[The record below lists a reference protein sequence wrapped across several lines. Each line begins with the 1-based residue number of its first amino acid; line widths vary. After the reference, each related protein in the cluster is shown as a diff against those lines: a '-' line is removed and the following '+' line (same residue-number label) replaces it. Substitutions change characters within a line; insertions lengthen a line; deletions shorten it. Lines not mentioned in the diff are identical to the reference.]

1 MPHSIAS
8 KQKMIQRCADK
19 FNDELRKTLKNDDK
33 KFQHYHNTVKKLRSS
48 GAPRDVVIKTINNC
62 MKKYPAFCNK
72 VVGFHPDG
80 RTLLKETESTI
91 TTPTAP
97 PGFFTADIV
106 SCVVPLLSFPVIG
119 ILAKTCKWMNATIT
133 QEQVEEALK
142 RAREYF
148 GKVTLSTELST
159 GMEILSIFNTKGE
172 KLEIKRLNATS
183 KLFHAKMNGKAFI
196 GESLNRWDHPL
207 PFGDICNLLTYVKEV
222 DAGRGDKAV
231 VWFKKE
237 WALRGDDDSF
247 YATFCQIADGD
258 PIRRGFGVLFEELR
272 M

>member
-19 FNDELRKTLKNDDK
+19 FNDELRKTLRNDEK

-48 GAPRDVVIKTINNC
+48 EAPREIVIKKINDC
-62 MKKYPAFCNK
+62 MKKYPALCNK

-80 RTLLKETESTI
+80 KTLLRETESTI
-91 TTPTAP
+91 TAPTVP

-119 ILAKTCKWMNATIT
+119 TLAKTCKWMNATIT
-133 QEQVEEALK
+133 QAQVEEALK
-142 RAREYF
+142 RARDTF
-148 GKVTLSTELST
+148 GKVTLSTEFST
-159 GMEILSIFNTKGE
+159 GRDILSIFNTRGE
-172 KLEIKRLNATS
+172 KLEIKQLNARS

-196 GESLNRWDHPL
+196 GESMNHWDHPR
-207 PFGDICNLLTYVKEV
+207 PFGDICNLITYIKSM
-222 DAGRGDKAV
+222 DAGRGDKPVA
-231 VWFKKE
+231 WFKTE
-237 WALRGDDDSF
+237 GTFFGADDSF
-247 YATFCQIADGD
+247 YANFCQIADGE